1 MQITCSNCGARQ
13 RFKYS
18 ATNVNNL
25 IALGWNS
32 FGSALY
38 CPKCVETWKEQEER
52 NDTGRPLA
60 GSENTISVIDDWA
73 EMQR

>member
-1 MQITCSNCGARQ
+1 MQIQCSNCGARQ

-32 FGSALY
+32 YGAVPY
-38 CPKCVETWKEQEER
+38 CPKCVGTWHDRNGNKE
-52 NDTGRPLA
+52 LA
-60 GSENTISVIDDWA
+60 GSENTIRVIDSIA
-73 EMQR
+73 ERQGEI